1 MVVKTMDQQDF
12 CESCDQKHDC
22 RKVYQQLGKKE
33 CPSVTFKVVT
43 AFLIP
48 ILVFI
53 ASLVIFECILAKAID
68 SKELRITLNFLSAV
82 VVTLVVALITRA
94 INKSGNRSRET
105 E

>member
-1 MVVKTMDQQDF
+1 MDKQDF

-22 RKVYQQLGKKE
+22 QEVYQQLGKKE
-33 CPSVTFKVVT
+33 GPSVTLKVVT

-53 ASLVIFECILAKAID
+53 ASLVVFEAILAGMIET
-68 SKELRITLNFLSAV
+68 KELRIAVDFLLAAAV
-82 VVTLVVALITRA
+82 TFAMVLIIRA
-94 INKSGNRSRET
+94 INKSADRSRET